1 MGKPTFF
8 FETVIQMAISIA
20 TGAQH
25 LQTLR
30 AANIIGYNDILQ
42 MFAPSMSLGPSNA
55 AVLKMD
61 SAVTGFDLT
70 VTGSTKVTGAI
81 QQVGNAVQKGSTV
94 TENITA
100 AERLAICFQGASVSG
115 SSLTS
120 TGKFDVFADTAG
132 SANRLSI
139 KPTGATDPV
148 ASFCDDGRAWFTG
161 LVRGDAGAAYQG
173 TVAGNTVVAAQTLS
187 VGVTSSVVS
196 GSVVMPDKW
205 DITADSQALN
215 FIHGGTT
222 YFQVTSSGTGS
233 TQLSAGLLKTD
244 EVRRLGDSQL
254 LINGDSQ
261 NVVVDAPI
269 MAAKHAIV
277 ATDVKT
283 TNAVSI
289 MSGATVASD
298 GALTETTNTTW
309 KLTNASV
316 GNEFKASYGGTDLFG
331 VSTSGVVT
339 AKAANG
345 GFVGKD
351 ATVDRVL
358 AKTSDLLLSASNFEV
373 QASGFLATNA
383 PVYANSGIFL
393 PKSNAFQSDQT
404 GADTYK
410 IMSSASALSIGDTAH
425 PTYLQLTTDTDG
437 GLLKMTGNADVTGRL
452 VVPVVGDATKALVLK
467 GTTVTIDADQFNVKN
482 GINQVNTTVLD
493 VEDINITLGH
503 NGVGAPEGAVGAR
516 DGAGIIVAGDVA
528 NLPTGESQATYEPFF
543 KWFNNSGVFASDST
557 LIDVH
562 NRPSWMINGDNL
574 TLKGVGGA
582 STKFIWA
589 VDGDSLKLFK
599 KDSSNVVTLVTSFA

>member
-1 MGKPTFF
+1 
-8 FETVIQMAISIA
+8 MAISIA

-30 AANIIGYNDILQ
+30 TANIIGYNDILQ
-42 MFAPSMSLGPSNA
+42 MIAPSLSLGPSNA
-55 AVLKMD
+55 TVLKMD

-94 TENITA
+94 SENITA

-120 TGKFDVFADTAG
+120 TGKFDLFADTAG

-161 LVRGDAGAAYQG
+161 LVRGDAGATYQG
-173 TVAGNTVVAAQTLS
+173 TVAGNSLVAAQTLS

-215 FIHGGTT
+215 FVHNGQT

-244 EVRRLGDSQL
+244 EVRRLGESQL

-261 NVVVDAPI
+261 NVVMDAPI
-269 MAAKHAIV
+269 VAATNAVV
-277 ATDVKT
+277 AGDFKT

-298 GALTETTNTTW
+298 GSLTETTATTW
-309 KLTNASV
+309 KLTNAGV
-316 GNEFKASYGGTDLFG
+316 GHEFNAAYGGTDLFG

-358 AKTSDLLLSASNFEV
+358 AKTSDLYMSASNFEV
-373 QASGFLATNA
+373 QATGFLATNA
-383 PVYANSGIFL
+383 PVYANSGLFL
-393 PKSNAFQSDQT
+393 PKTNAFQNNQT
-404 GADTYK
+404 TSDTYK
-410 IMSSASALSIGDTAH
+410 ITSSASALSIGDTAH

-437 GLLKMTGNADVTGRL
+437 GLLNITGNLDVSGRL
-452 VVPVVGDATKALVLK
+452 KVPTIGTSVDALVLK

-482 GINQVNTTVLD
+482 GINQVNATVLD
-493 VEDINITLGH
+493 VEDLNVTLGH
-503 NGVGAPEGAVGAR
+503 NGVGAPVGSVGAR
-516 DGAGIIVAGDVA
+516 DGAGIIVAGDVS
-528 NLPTGESQATYEPFF
+528 NLPTGESQATYEPYF

-557 LIDVH
+557 LVDVH
-562 NRPSWMINGDNL
+562 NRPSWQINGDNL
-574 TLKGVGGA
+574 TLKGVGDVC
-582 STKFIWA
+582 SKFIWA

-599 KDSSNVVTLVTSFA
+599 RDSSNVVTLVTSFA